1 MWDPDG
7 VARTPM
13 AAGRL
18 EQSRMMTPFEDELFL
33 DNDPGEK
40 QTGPRD
46 ATLADIC
53 PADPEPLFSAHNE
66 RNKVVWG
73 GRVRANTGVGGYRKP
88 PTLS

>member
-1 MWDPDG
+1 
-7 VARTPM
+7 M

-18 EQSRMMTPFEDELFL
+18 EQSQMMTPFEDELFL

-46 ATLADIC
+46 ATPADIC

-66 RNKVVWG
+66 RNKDVWG
-73 GRVRANTGVGGYRKP
+73 GRVWANTGVGGYRKP
-88 PTLS
+88 LTLS